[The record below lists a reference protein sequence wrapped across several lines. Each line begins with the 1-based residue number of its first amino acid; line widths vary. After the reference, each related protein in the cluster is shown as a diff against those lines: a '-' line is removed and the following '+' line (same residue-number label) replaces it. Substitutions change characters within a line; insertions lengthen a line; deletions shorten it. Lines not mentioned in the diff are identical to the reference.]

1 MLVMFSVVFWLCL
14 FSLPLQWQGCPGDT
28 RAQRMQEREKSEEVT
43 KQMVEKLKFPFLQ
56 RGAMG
61 RT

>member
-1 MLVMFSVVFWLCL
+1 
-14 FSLPLQWQGCPGDT
+14 
-28 RAQRMQEREKSEEVT
+28 MQEREKSEEVT